1 MTAAPPNLDQVL
13 TALAAALGG
22 EGPAVE
28 LSAGPDGSPV
38 ASPVDVPGVE
48 GAAVVVRTSGSTGTP
63 KATVLTVDALAASS
77 MATAIAL
84 RGEGQWLLA
93 LPVQFVA
100 GVQVL
105 VRSLFAGTRPWAM
118 DLSGGFTPEAFTAAA
133 GELTDT
139 LRYTSL
145 VPTQLQ
151 RLLDDP
157 SAETLAA
164 LRRFNAVLLGG
175 APASAELLAAAR
187 EAGVRVVT
195 TYGSAET
202 SGGCVYDGVPLEG
215 VEVAVDADGRIL
227 LGGATVAAGYLGEPD
242 LTAAAFVESDGLR
255 WYRTSDL
262 GTLAPDGTLTVQGR
276 ADDVVITGGVKVSA
290 AHVQAEL
297 ERLDGVRAAF
307 VTGVPSAEWGR
318 ALAAYVVLTD
328 GSEDAAADFRAL
340 LDSGPAGPLT
350 GALAPKTVHLADE
363 LLMLPNGKPDR
374 LGMAVRLDALHQ
386 GK

>member
-28 LSAGPDGSPV
+28 LSAGSDASPV
-38 ASPVDVPGVE
+38 ARPVDVPGVE

-118 DLSGGFTPEAFTAAA
+118 DLSDGFTPEAFTAAA

-175 APASAELLAAAR
+175 APASPELLAAAR

-202 SGGCVYDGVPLEG
+202 SGGCVYDGIPLEG

-242 LTAAAFVESDGLR
+242 LTASAFVERDGLR
-255 WYRTSDL
+255 WYRTNDL

-307 VTGVPSAEWGR
+307 VTGVRSTEWGQ

-328 GSEDAAADFRAL
+328 GSEEAAAEFRAL
-340 LDSGPAGPLT
+340 LGSGAGPLN
-350 GALAPKTVHLADE
+350 GALAPKTIHLADE